1 VRQSA
6 GRKNYLL
13 LWGSQSQPHIMS
25 HTLTGAP
32 QYASQKDL
40 VLSWVSRI
48 PSIEELNK
56 IWEPRKEYIEK
67 DLWFI
72 RNFLSKEELSWFM
85 ELANDPSDWY
95 TVMRSPY
102 NNIKNK
108 FIGYQAEYR
117 EDGIMILP
125 QDDSVY
131 YDTKYDDFDI
141 HNRIA
146 SVVPKHFANA
156 SNFQS
161 FFEVD
166 DEEIKKTIN
175 GNSLEDELAL
185 PYHFERDDSHP
196 GGHRALSENEPKMT
210 AAISI
215 YLNDDYNGGV
225 LKFKYKDYEIKPEAG
240 MLINIPLYSEFTH
253 GVTKV
258 TDGNRHTLYGR
269 SWERLENRP
278 VSTNEDC

>member
-1 VRQSA
+1 
-6 GRKNYLL
+6 
-13 LWGSQSQPHIMS
+13 
-25 HTLTGAP
+25 
-32 QYASQKDL
+32 
-40 VLSWVSRI
+40 
-48 PSIEELNK
+48 
-56 IWEPRKEYIEK
+56 
-67 DLWFI
+67 
-72 RNFLSKEELSWFM
+72 M